1 MPIVR
6 PMPPRLRPPRARV
19 LICAVLAI
27 AAAAGV
33 AQADRRGETEAQLGK
48 VRARIE
54 AIRTQITEDLE
65 RRDRLAAELRRT
77 ELSIQQA
84 QNELARLRSDRQAAQ
99 RRLAELRNERRAAD
113 ARIAAERDALAGELR
128 AAYLNGR
135 HERLKLLL
143 AQQDPQVL
151 GRMMVYYRYFGDA
164 RAERIAAIDA
174 QLNELE
180 RLSSEID
187 REANELA
194 QLEAAQAAEVQKL
207 ASARE
212 DRRGAVA
219 ALEQQIGSR
228 KDEIARLE
236 KDAAALDALLAE
248 LRRAAEDFPILAEQ
262 PFARTQGRLPWPV
275 KGKVT
280 ARFGELR
287 AGGPLRWHG
296 IVISAERGA
305 EVRAPHFGRVI
316 YADWLP
322 GMGLLIV
329 LDHGD
334 GYMTLYGHN
343 DRLFR
348 AVGDRVAPGDVIATV
363 GDSGGNARAG
373 LYIEVRKGKTP
384 LDPLKW
390 LRKA

>member
-1 MPIVR
+1 MPL
-6 PMPPRLRPPRARV
+6 PLRLRRA
-19 LICAVLAI
+19 LTLACAVLVT
-27 AAAAGV
+27 AAATGA
-33 AQADRRGETEAQLGK
+33 AQADRRDDTEAQLGK

-54 AIRTQITEDLE
+54 AVRAQITADLE

-77 ELSIQQA
+77 ELSIQA
-84 QNELARLRSDRQAAQ
+84 AERELARLRSERRATEQ
-99 RRLAELRNERRAAD
+99 RLAELRKERSAAQ
-113 ARIAAERDALAGELR
+113 ARIAAERNALAGELR

-135 HERLKLLL
+135 YERLKLLL

-151 GRMMVYYRYFGDA
+151 GRMMVYYRYFGAA
-164 RAERIAAIDA
+164 RAQRIDGISA
-174 QLNELE
+174 QLAELD
-180 RLSSEID
+180 RLSGQID
-187 REANELA
+187 REASELA
-194 QLEAAQAAEVQKL
+194 ALEAAQADQVQQL
-207 ASARE
+207 AGARE
-212 DRRGAVA
+212 ARLGAVA
-219 ALEQQIGSR
+219 ALERQIGSR
-228 KDEIARLE
+228 KEEIARLE
-236 KDAAALDALLAE
+236 KDAASLEALLAE
-248 LRRAAEDFPILAEQ
+248 LRRAAEDFPMLAEQ

-280 ARFGELR
+280 ARFGALR
-287 AGGPLRWHG
+287 AGGPLRWQG

-305 EVRAPHFGRVI
+305 EVRAPHYGRVI

-348 AVGDRVAPGDVIATV
+348 AVGDRVAPGDVLASV
-363 GDSGGNARAG
+363 GDSGGNAKAG